1 MDGRIDTVSDLLGQE
16 YLRNDNVDGRR
27 FLSIILSNCI
37 LKLLIELLASDH
49 N

>member
-1 MDGRIDTVSDLLGQE
+1 VDGRIDAVSDLLGQV

-27 FLSIILSNCI
+27 FLSVMLRNCI
-37 LKLLIELLASDH
+37 LKLLRELLASDH